1 MQASVMTSAPRVLL
15 DTSIAN
21 LRTLAAF
28 FADELTN
35 CGQSR
40 QVPTPEAR
48 ACREVLMTISVLI
61 PKLQAAR
68 YVVADGGLPPP
79 RCATCEDD

>member
-1 MQASVMTSAPRVLL
+1 MPSAPRVLL

-28 FADELTN
+28 FADELVN
-35 CGQSR
+35 CGQNRKIPSP
-40 QVPTPEAR
+40 QAR
-48 ACREVLMTISVLI
+48 TCREALLTISVLI

-68 YVVADGGLPPP
+68 YVVADAALPPA
-79 RCATCEDD
+79 RCASCEDD

>member
-1 MQASVMTSAPRVLL
+1 MTCAPRVLL

-28 FADELTN
+28 FADELGN
-35 CGQSR
+35 CGRGTS
-40 QVPTPEAR
+40 VPSPEAR
-48 ACREVLMTISVLI
+48 ACQEALLTISVLI

-68 YVVADGGLPPP
+68 YVVADAGMPAP
-79 RCATCEDD
+79 RCRSCEDD

>member
-1 MQASVMTSAPRVLL
+1 MTSAPQVLL

-28 FADELTN
+28 FADELGN
-35 CGQSR
+35 CGRASM
-40 QVPTPEAR
+40 VPSPEAR
-48 ACREVLMTISVLI
+48 ACQEALLTISVLI

-68 YVVADGGLPPP
+68 YVVADPAVAAT
-79 RCATCEDD
+79 RCANCDDD

>member
-1 MQASVMTSAPRVLL
+1 MTSAPQVLL

-28 FADELTN
+28 FADELGN
-35 CGQSR
+35 CGRPSM
-40 QVPTPEAR
+40 VPSPEAR
-48 ACREVLMTISVLI
+48 ACQEALLTISVLI

-68 YVVADGGLPPP
+68 YVVADAAVAAA
-79 RCATCEDD
+79 RCANCDDD

>member
-1 MQASVMTSAPRVLL
+1 MTSAPRVLL

-28 FADELTN
+28 FADQLGN
-35 CGQSR
+35 CGRVSA
-40 QVPTPEAR
+40 VPSPEAR
-48 ACREVLMTISVLI
+48 ACQEALLTISVLI

-68 YVVADGGLPPP
+68 YVVADAALPASHCPS
-79 RCATCEDD
+79 CDD

>member
-1 MQASVMTSAPRVLL
+1 MQAFAMTSAPRLLL

-28 FADELTN
+28 LADELGN
-35 CGQSR
+35 CGRASP
-40 QVPTPEAR
+40 VPSPEAR
-48 ACREVLMTISVLI
+48 ACQEALLTITVLI

-68 YVVADGGLPPP
+68 YVVADAGLPSK
-79 RCATCEDD
+79 RCAACDDD